1 MKAIVKLGLGV
12 MLATV
17 IFGCATGTH
26 HYYDSALNDRNRAPA
41 SIGVPKSIGKESE
54 SIDVLSN
61 QAQADFLFLKSELES
76 NAGRGSETIDLLKNA
91 LVYDANSSTIMQRLA
106 VEYYKQG
113 NVTVAIEWAERGYEI
128 DPSRKDLALL
138 VAGLHTTNK
147 TYTKAE
153 EIYKKLV
160 KQDKEDTES
169 MLYLGAV
176 YTELKNYPK
185 AVEAFKSL
193 TKVKGYSSK
202 HLAHYYLARV
212 YAEQSSK
219 NVTRIK
225 AELEQAIEVKP
236 DFFEAVSMMAQ
247 YVQKESGIT
256 GAIKFYEKIQK
267 EHGPLVKVAEVLSQ
281 YYITKN
287 LFDLAYEQLEL
298 IDESGEDLVQVKLKM
313 ALILIDK
320 KIYDRAISKLE
331 EILEIAPESDK
342 VRFYLSAV
350 YEEKKEYR
358 SALEQYLK
366 IEKDSSYYEES
377 RLHAAYIS
385 KLLGQVDDA
394 VATLKEVVETT
405 AENPQT
411 FIFMSQLYEDKKD
424 LAKSLV
430 VLKTAEK
437 KFADNATV
445 VYYLGMLQDKMNLKT
460 DMMVSMEKV
469 IGIQPD
475 HSQALNYLAY
485 SWAEAG
491 IHLEKA
497 ESYARQASNQ
507 EKDDAY
513 ILDTLGWVMYKKGD
527 FKKAIEVLEKAHF
540 MQPEVAIIAEH
551 LGDAYFKLNMHEK
564 AKAKFI
570 KAEELEAD
578 DVRKKEIQQK
588 VVLIEN
594 TIKNVRTPS
603 STSAD
608 LRPQESP

>member
-1 MKAIVKLGLGV
+1 MKSIVKFILGV
-12 MLATV
+12 MLATI

-41 SIGVPKSIGKESE
+41 SIGVPKTIGKEFE
-54 SIDVLSN
+54 TIDAFNN

-76 NAGRGSETIDLLKNA
+76 NAGRGTETIELLKNA

-106 VEYYKQG
+106 IEYYKQG
-113 NVTVAIEWAERGYEI
+113 NVAVALEWASRGYET
-128 DPSRKDLALL
+128 DPARKDLALL
-138 VAGLHTTNK
+138 LAGLHTSNK
-147 TYTKAE
+147 DYSKAE

-160 KQDKEDTES
+160 KEDKDDAES
-169 MLYLGAV
+169 LLYLGAV

-185 AVEAFKSL
+185 AVETFKLL
-193 TKVKGYSSK
+193 TATKSYTSK

-212 YAEQSSK
+212 YAEQAPK
-219 NVTRIK
+219 NSVRVK
-225 AELEQAIEVKP
+225 AELVKAIEAKP

-247 YVQKESGIT
+247 YVQKESGLT

-267 EHGPLVKVAEVLSQ
+267 KHGPLVKVAEVLSQ

-298 IDESGEDLVQVKLKM
+298 IDESGDDLVQVKLKM

-350 YEEKKEYR
+350 YEEKKEYK
-358 SALEQYLK
+358 SAQEQYLK

-385 KLLGQVDDA
+385 KLLGQIDEA
-394 VATLKEVVETT
+394 VVTLKEVVTSK

-424 LAKSLV
+424 LNKSLE
-430 VLKTAEK
+430 VLKAAEK
-437 KFADNATV
+437 KFSDNATV
-445 VYYLGMLQDKMNLKT
+445 VYYLGMLQDKMSLKT
-460 DMMVSMEKV
+460 DMIESMKKV
-469 IGIQPD
+469 IDLQPD
-475 HSQALNYLAY
+475 HAQALNYLAY
-485 SWAEAG
+485 SWAEEG
-491 IHLEKA
+491 VHLEKA
-497 ESYARQASNQ
+497 ESYARQAANQ

-513 ILDTLGWVMYKKGD
+513 ILDTLGWVMFKKGEY
-527 FKKAIEVLEKAHF
+527 KKAIEILEKAHF
-540 MQPEVAIIAEH
+540 MQPEVGIIAEH

-564 AKAKFI
+564 AKAKFM

-578 DVRKKEIQQK
+578 DIRKKEIQQK